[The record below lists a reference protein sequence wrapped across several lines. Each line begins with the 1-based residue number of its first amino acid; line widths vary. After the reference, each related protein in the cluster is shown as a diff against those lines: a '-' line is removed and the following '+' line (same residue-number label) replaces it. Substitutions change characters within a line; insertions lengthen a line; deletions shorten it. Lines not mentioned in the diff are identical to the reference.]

1 MHFTGNELV
10 RDIILGVSDGMTV
23 PFALAAGMSGVVNSS
38 LLVLV
43 AGLAE
48 LAAGSIAMGLGGYL
62 AARSEREH
70 YDAELARERIEIQT
84 VPEVERDEVRQVF
97 ASYGLQGEV
106 LENSVAAITSDDER
120 WLGFMMRNELNLEQ
134 PLPQRARRSGLTIG
148 LSYTAGGILPL
159 VPYTWGLPVPVA
171 LSWSAGL
178 TLVALLAFGA
188 VKGRFTGVPMA
199 KAGMQTV
206 LVGGLAASAAYVLAR
221 LVGGLYVEA
230 GAIT

>member
-38 LLVLV
+38 RLVLV

-70 YDAELARERIEIQT
+70 YSAELARERMEIQT

-134 PLPQRARRSGLTIG
+134 PPAQRARRSGLTIG
-148 LSYTAGGILPL
+148 VSYTAGGILPL
-159 VPYTWGLPVPVA
+159 VPYTWGLPVPAA

-199 KAGMQTV
+199 KAGLQTV

-221 LVGGLYVEA
+221 LVGGL
-230 GAIT
+230 

>member
-48 LAAGSIAMGLGGYL
+48 LTAGSIAMGLGGYL

-70 YDAELARERIEIQT
+70 YDAELARERMEIQS

-134 PLPQRARRSGLTIG
+134 PPPHRARRSGLTIG
-148 LSYTAGGILPL
+148 FSYTAGGILPL
-159 VPYTWGLPVPVA
+159 VPYTWGLPVPAA
-171 LSWSAGL
+171 LAWSAGL
-178 TLVALLAFGA
+178 TLAALLAFGA
-188 VKGRFTGVPMA
+188 VKGRFTGVPVA
-199 KAGMQTV
+199 KAALQTV

-221 LVGGLYVEA
+221 LVGGLQ
-230 GAIT
+230 